1 MIKRRKT
8 KIDVAKKWLNDSA
21 NMKWLLDETHLYL
34 ENNHDSEIMNLYFIL
49 KDEMP
54 GILTKA
60 DVKRLKWVIISDVLC
75 IVQRAIEWD
84 CDVAISEST
93 IKKAMKETDFY
104 DKFNTMFFSSIKD
117 SDNLKTFKK
126 YF

>member
-1 MIKRRKT
+1 MMKTRKT
-8 KIDVAKKWLNDSA
+8 KIDVAKKWLSNAA
-21 NMKWLLDETHLYL
+21 NLKWTLNELDLYL
-34 ENNHDSEIMNLYFIL
+34 DNNHGPEIANLYSIL
-49 KDEMP
+49 KDETE

-60 DVKRLKWVIISDVLC
+60 DVKKLKWSIISDVLC

-84 CDVAISEST
+84 CDVTVSEST

-104 DKFNTMFFSSIKD
+104 DKFNTMFFNNIEE
-117 SDNLKTFKK
+117 SDNLKIFKK

>member
-60 DVKRLKWVIISDVLC
+60 DVKRLKWIIISDVLC

-93 IKKAMKETDFY
+93 IKKAMKETDSFLL
-104 DKFNTMFFSSIKD
+104 FNAIFRNSIEE
-117 SDNLKTFKK
+117 SDNLKIFKK

>member
-1 MIKRRKT
+1 MKTRKT
-8 KIDVAKKWLNDSA
+8 KIDVAKEYLSNDANLTWILNE
-21 NMKWLLDETHLYL
+21 LDLYL
-34 ENNHDSEIMNLYFIL
+34 NNNHGPEIANLYSILHSEI
-49 KDEMP
+49 D

-60 DVKRLKWVIISDVLC
+60 DVKRLKWIIISNVLYIVEWC
-75 IVQRAIEWD
+75 IGWYED
-84 CDVAISEST
+84 ISISKST

-117 SDNLKTFKK
+117 SDNLKIFKK

>member
-1 MIKRRKT
+1 MKTRKT
-8 KIDVAKKWLNDSA
+8 KIDVAKEYLSNDANLTCILNE
-21 NMKWLLDETHLYL
+21 LDLYL
-34 ENNHDSEIMNLYFIL
+34 NNNHGPEIANLYSILHSEI
-49 KDEMP
+49 D

-60 DVKRLKWVIISDVLC
+60 DVKRLKWIIISDVLYIVEWC
-75 IVQRAIEWD
+75 IGWYED
-84 CDVAISEST
+84 ISISKSI

-117 SDNLKTFKK
+117 SDNLKIFKK

>member
-104 DKFNTMFFSSIKD
+104 DKFNTMFFNSIED

>member
-1 MIKRRKT
+1 MKTRKT
-8 KIDVAKKWLNDSA
+8 KIDVAKEYLSNDANLTCILNE
-21 NMKWLLDETHLYL
+21 LDLYL
-34 ENNHDSEIMNLYFIL
+34 NNNHGPEIANLYSILHSEI
-49 KDEMP
+49 D

-60 DVKRLKWVIISDVLC
+60 DVKKLKWSIISDVLC

-84 CDVAISEST
+84 CDVTVSEST

-104 DKFNTMFFSSIKD
+104 DKFNTMFFNNIEE
-117 SDNLKTFKK
+117 SDNLKIFKK

>member
-1 MIKRRKT
+1 MIKKRKT
-8 KIDVAKKWLNDSA
+8 KIDVAKGWLNDSA

-34 ENNHDSEIMNLYFIL
+34 ENNHGPEIANLYFIL
-49 KDEMP
+49 KGEIP

-84 CDVAISEST
+84 CDVIISEST
-93 IKKAMKETDFY
+93 IKKAMNETDSCLL
-104 DKFNTMFFSSIKD
+104 FNAIFRNSIEE
-117 SDNLKTFKK
+117 SDNLKIFKK

>member
-1 MIKRRKT
+1 MIKTRKT

-49 KDEMP
+49 KGEMP

-60 DVKRLKWVIISDVLC
+60 DVKRLKWIIISDVLC

-84 CDVAISEST
+84 CDVTISEST
-93 IKKAMKETDFY
+93 IKKAMKEVDFY
-104 DKFNTMFFSSIKD
+104 DKFNTMFFSSIEE
-117 SDNLKTFKK
+117 SDTLKIFNK

>member
-117 SDNLKTFKK
+117 SDNLKIFKK